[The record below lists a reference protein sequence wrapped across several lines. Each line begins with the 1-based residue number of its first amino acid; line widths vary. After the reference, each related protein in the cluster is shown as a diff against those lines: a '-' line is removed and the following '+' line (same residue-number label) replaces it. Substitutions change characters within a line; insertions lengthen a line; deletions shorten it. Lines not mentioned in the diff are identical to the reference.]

1 MVIIH
6 LRWIYLLGPERKRA
20 NAVTISFD
28 YTLLQGF
35 GIYTLPGLAYVI
47 YNLIKLYRERSSQF
61 VNDMLLAINNKTSTQ
76 KRIEDGIAYGVASI
90 CILIAWPAFIVWWL
104 LQKQQKSKEIDKED
118 EGDFACKMANLV
130 SEVTPIEAEVF
141 NHIYDP
147 LSKVPKLAFGHLN
160 KAWSR
165 LLEQMTEPADQLWSF
180 FIPKGSDIGT
190 YLTATSE
197 VRGYAIVRKGKIVG
211 ELVVE
216 SD

>member
-1 MVIIH
+1 M
-6 LRWIYLLGPERKRA
+6 
-20 NAVTISFD
+20 TISFD
-28 YTLLQGF
+28 YTLLQWF

-47 YNLIKLYRERSSQF
+47 YNMIKLYRERNSKF
-61 VNDMLLAINNKTSTQ
+61 VNDMLLAIHNKTSTQ
-76 KRIEDGIAYGVASI
+76 KRIEDSIAFGAAAI
-90 CILIAWPAFIVWWL
+90 CILVAWPGFIVWWL
-104 LQKQQKSKEIDKED
+104 MQKRDESEALDDED
-118 EGDFACKMANLV
+118 VDDFTCNMGNLV

-141 NHIYDP
+141 NQVHDP
-147 LSKVPKLAFGHLN
+147 LGKAPKLPFGHLN
-160 KAWSR
+160 KAWGC
-165 LLEQMTEPADQLWSF
+165 LLAEMTEPADQLWSF

>member
-1 MVIIH
+1 M
-6 LRWIYLLGPERKRA
+6 
-20 NAVTISFD
+20 TISFD
-28 YTLLQGF
+28 YTLLQWF
-35 GIYTLPGLAYVI
+35 GIYTLPGLVYVI
-47 YNLIKLYRERSSQF
+47 YNMIKLYRERNSQF
-61 VNDMLLAINNKTSTQ
+61 VNDMLLAIHNKTSTQ

-90 CILIAWPAFIVWWL
+90 CILVAWPAFIVWWL
-104 LQKQQKSKEIDKED
+104 LQKRDEPEALDDED
-118 EGDFACKMANLV
+118 EDDFTCSMNHLV

-141 NHIYDP
+141 NQIHDP
-147 LSKVPKLAFGHLN
+147 LGKAPKLPFGYLN
-160 KAWSR
+160 KAWGC
-165 LLEQMTEPADQLWSF
+165 LLAEMTEPADQLWSF

>member
-1 MVIIH
+1 M
-6 LRWIYLLGPERKRA
+6 
-20 NAVTISFD
+20 TISFD
-28 YTLLQGF
+28 YTLLQWF

-47 YNLIKLYRERSSQF
+47 YNMIKLYRERNSKF
-61 VNDMLLAINNKTSTQ
+61 VNDMLLAIHNKTSTQ
-76 KRIEDGIAYGVASI
+76 KRIEDSIAFGAAAI
-90 CILIAWPAFIVWWL
+90 CILVAWPAFIVWWL
-104 LQKQQKSKEIDKED
+104 MQKREEPEALDDED
-118 EGDFACKMANLV
+118 EDDFTCNMGNLV

-141 NHIYDP
+141 NQVHDP
-147 LSKVPKLAFGHLN
+147 LGKAPKLPFGHLN
-160 KAWSR
+160 KAWGC
-165 LLEQMTEPADQLWSF
+165 LLAEMTEPTDQLWTF